1 MASVSKTTI
10 LATIAVVYMAVS
22 TFAAVRFYDLYKTY
36 EAKVPVSDKEAEKET
51 NMLVSQLKK
60 IMEVPNE
67 TPVIATVKDKE
78 SLKQQQAFFAQAEN
92 GDKLIVFQ
100 AARKAVLFRPSVGK
114 IVESGPL
121 ITTPT
126 QQQPQTIKVAIYNGT
141 NQEDAASKVEESI
154 KKAAGASIITS
165 MAEAQKRDYANTI
178 VVDVTGNNAQSTEDV
193 AKFLGAQVSTLPAGE
208 TAPDADILII
218 VGAK

>member
-78 SLKQQQAFFAQAEN
+78 SLKAQQAFFAQAEN

-141 NQEDAASKVEESI
+141 NQDEAATKVEESI
-154 KKAAGASIITS
+154 KKAAGASILTS
-165 MAEAQKRDYANTI
+165 LADAKTKDYAKTL
-178 VVDVTGNNAQSTEDV
+178 VVDVTGNNKQSTEDV
-193 AKFLGAQVSTLPAGE
+193 AKFLGAEVSTLPSGE

>member
-10 LATIAVVYMAVS
+10 LASIAVVYMAVS

-51 NMLVSQLKK
+51 NMLVTQLKK

-78 SLKQQQAFFAQAEN
+78 SLKAQQAFFAQAEN

-100 AARKAVLFRPSVGK
+100 TARKAVLYRPSVGK

-141 NQEDAASKVEESI
+141 NQEEVATKVEESI

-165 MAEAQKRDYANTI
+165 MADAKTKDYANTLVI
-178 VVDVTGNNAQSTEDV
+178 DVTGNNTQSTEDV
-193 AKFLGAQVSTLPAGE
+193 AKFLGAEVSTLPAGE

>member
-1 MASVSKTTI
+1 MASISKQTI
-10 LATIAVVYMAVS
+10 LAGIAVVYMAAS

-51 NMLVSQLKK
+51 TMLVTQLKK

-67 TPVIATVKDKE
+67 TPVVATVKDKE
-78 SLKQQQAFFAQAEN
+78 ALKSQQAFFAQAEN

-100 AARKAVLFRPSVGK
+100 TARKAVLFRPSVGK

-141 NQEDAASKVEESI
+141 TATGAATKVEDSI
-154 KKAAGASIITS
+154 KKAAGAQIITS
-165 MAEAQKRDYANTI
+165 VANAKSKDYAKTLVI
-178 VVDVTGNNAQSTEDV
+178 DVTGSNAQSAADV
-193 AKFLGAQVSTLPAGE
+193 AKFLGAEVSTLPAGE
-208 TAPDADILII
+208 ATPDADLLII
-218 VGAK
+218 VGEK

>member
-141 NQEDAASKVEESI
+141 NQDEAATKVEESI
-154 KKAAGASIITS
+154 KKAAGASILTS
-165 MAEAQKRDYANTI
+165 LADAKTKDYAKTL
-178 VVDVTGNNAQSTEDV
+178 VVDVTGNNKQSTEDV
-193 AKFLGAQVSTLPAGE
+193 AKFLGAEVSTLPAGE

>member
-10 LATIAVVYMAVS
+10 LASVAVVYMAVS

-51 NMLVSQLKK
+51 NMLVTQLKK

-67 TPVIATVKDKE
+67 KPVIATVKDKE
-78 SLKQQQAFFAQAEN
+78 SLKAQQAFFAQAEN

-100 AARKAVLFRPSVGK
+100 TARKAVLFRPSIGK

-141 NQEDAASKVEESI
+141 TQSGAATKVEESI
-154 KKAAGASIITS
+154 KKAAGASIVTS
-165 MAEAQKRDYANTI
+165 VADAKTKDYAKTL
-178 VVDVTGNNAQSTEDV
+178 VVDVTGNNKQSTEDV
-193 AKFLGAQVSTLPAGE
+193 AKFLGAEVSTLPAGE

>member
-1 MASVSKTTI
+1 MASISKQTI
-10 LATIAVVYMAVS
+10 LATFAVVYMAAS
-22 TFAAVRFYDLYKTY
+22 TFAAVRFYDLAKTY

-51 NMLVSQLKK
+51 NMLVTQLKK
-60 IMEVPNE
+60 IMEVPDE
-67 TPVIATVKDKE
+67 KPVIATVKDKE
-78 SLKQQQAFFAQAEN
+78 SLKAQQAFFAQAEN

-100 AARKAVLFRPSVGK
+100 TARKAVLFRPSIGK

-141 NQEDAASKVEESI
+141 TQAGLATKVEESI

-165 MAEAQKRDYANTI
+165 LSNAKKTDYAETM
-178 VVDVTGNNAQSTEDV
+178 VVDVTGNNKQSTEDV

-208 TAPDADILII
+208 ATPEADILII
-218 VGAK
+218 VGEK

>member
-1 MASVSKTTI
+1 MASISKQTI
-10 LATIAVVYMAVS
+10 LASIAVVYMAAS

-51 NMLVSQLKK
+51 SMLVTQLKK

-67 TPVIATVKDKE
+67 TPVVATVKDKE
-78 SLKQQQAFFAQAEN
+78 ALKSQQAFFAQAEN

-100 AARKAVLFRPSVGK
+100 TARKAVLFRPSVGK

-141 NQEDAASKVEESI
+141 SQSGAATKVEDSI
-154 KKAAGASIITS
+154 KKAAGAQIITS
-165 MAEAQKRDYANTI
+165 VANAKSKDYAKTL
-178 VVDVTGNNAQSTEDV
+178 VVDVTGNNAQSAADV
-193 AKFLGAQVSTLPAGE
+193 AKFLGAEVSTLPAGE
-208 TAPDADILII
+208 ATPDADLLII
-218 VGAK
+218 VGEK

>member
-1 MASVSKTTI
+1 
-10 LATIAVVYMAVS
+10 
-22 TFAAVRFYDLYKTY
+22 
-36 EAKVPVSDKEAEKET
+36 
-51 NMLVSQLKK
+51 
-60 IMEVPNE
+60 MEVPNE
-67 TPVIATVKDKE
+67 KPVIATVKDKE
-78 SLKQQQAFFAQAEN
+78 SLKAQQAFFAQAEN

-100 AARKAVLFRPSVGK
+100 TARKAVLFRPSIGK

-141 NQEDAASKVEESI
+141 TQSGAATKVEESI
-154 KKAAGASIITS
+154 KKAAGASIVTS
-165 MAEAQKRDYANTI
+165 VADAKTKDYAKTL
-178 VVDVTGNNAQSTEDV
+178 VVDVTGNNKQSTEDV
-193 AKFLGAQVSTLPAGE
+193 AKFLGAEVSTLPAGE

>member
-51 NMLVSQLKK
+51 NMLVTQLKK

-78 SLKQQQAFFAQAEN
+78 SLKAQQAFFAQAEN

-100 AARKAVLFRPSVGK
+100 TARKAVLYRPSVGK

-141 NQEDAASKVEESI
+141 TQSGLATKVEDSI

-165 MAEAQKRDYANTI
+165 VSDAKTKDYATTTVI
-178 VVDVTGNNAQSTEDV
+178 DVTGNNKQSTEDV
-193 AKFLGAQVSTLPAGE
+193 AKFLGAEVSTLPAGE

>member
-1 MASVSKTTI
+1 MASISKQTI
-10 LATIAVVYMAVS
+10 LAGIAVVYMAAS

-51 NMLVSQLKK
+51 TMLVTQLKK

-67 TPVIATVKDKE
+67 TPVVATVKDKE
-78 SLKQQQAFFAQAEN
+78 ALKSQQAFFAQAEN

-100 AARKAVLFRPSVGK
+100 TARKAVLFRPSIGK

-141 NQEDAASKVEESI
+141 TATGAATKVEDSI
-154 KKAAGASIITS
+154 KKAAGAQIITS
-165 MAEAQKRDYANTI
+165 VANAKSKDYAKTLVI
-178 VVDVTGNNAQSTEDV
+178 DVTGSNAQSAADV
-193 AKFLGAQVSTLPAGE
+193 AKFLGAEVSTLPAGE
-208 TAPDADILII
+208 ATPDADLLII
-218 VGAK
+218 VGEK

>member
-1 MASVSKTTI
+1 MASISKQTI
-10 LATIAVVYMAVS
+10 LAGIAVVYMAAS

-51 NMLVSQLKK
+51 TMLVTQLKK

-67 TPVIATVKDKE
+67 TPVVATVKDKE
-78 SLKQQQAFFAQAEN
+78 ALKSQQAFFAQAEN

-100 AARKAVLFRPSVGK
+100 TARKAVLFRPSVGK

-141 NQEDAASKVEESI
+141 TATGAATKVEDSI
-154 KKAAGASIITS
+154 KKAAGAQIITS
-165 MAEAQKRDYANTI
+165 VANAKSKDYAKTLVI
-178 VVDVTGNNAQSTEDV
+178 DVTGSNAQSAADV
-193 AKFLGAQVSTLPAGE
+193 AKFLGAEVSTLPAGE
-208 TAPDADILII
+208 VTPDADLLII
-218 VGAK
+218 VGEK